1 MYPDSRKYSK
11 QLECNITHKIK
22 EMEKRIDNQGRIQD
36 LKGDGVPVL
45 GNGSG
50 QPWWGPGTVFKF

>member
-22 EMEKRIDNQGRIQD
+22 EMEERIDNQGRIQD

-50 QPWWGPGTVFKF
+50 QP